1 MRHLPPCSSFFIL
14 RTTCCPPFPRQVCAN
29 SNNDLQSL
37 TSAFLTD
44 LCEPF
49 PPSVTKEVYA
59 LFHILQPTHLLPTF
73 VPTSSSSY
81 PDGESSTLLSHT
93 YALLLDAHDQQKW
106 CIMFRTIHSTMADFD
121 GRAVLP
127 YPLSLR
133 YSSSSGATSLL
144 YLNTHEFDRG

>member
-1 MRHLPPCSSFFIL
+1 MLIILCSTNYIL
-14 RTTCCPPFPRQVCAN
+14 TTLSSP
-29 SNNDLQSL
+29 SL
-37 TSAFLTD
+37 CQFKQRFTKFDQRLLTD

-81 PDGESSTLLSHT
+81 PDGESSTLFSHT

-121 GRAVLP
+121 GRTVLP